1 MGQLARNIVP
11 TFVFSFRTVL
21 EKLTA
26 YGHRF
31 GNIVIAK
38 RLCLHLTKV
47 RRVLRNITLIVCFN
61 TRKIYAWQTIRT
73 HKTFQIELRQ
83 ALLINALDDSKFKT

>member
-1 MGQLARNIVP
+1 MGQLARNFVP

-38 RLCLHLTKV
+38 RLCLHLT
-47 RRVLRNITLIVCFN
+47 LIVCFN

-73 HKTFQIELRQ
+73 HKPFQIELRQ
-83 ALLINALDDSKFKT
+83 ARLINALDDSKFKT